1 MDRCFTH
8 FGKDHFYENSI
19 HNTSLLDFSVSTG
32 IYTIPKTGSM
42 YTPLLSNGL
51 TQINPSDNG
60 SFIAKCSHLSPARR
74 TGAPHMGSA
83 WFLPP
88 PPSHTTE
95 QTPVPMINILRLVRC
110 VPSLCLSASPPPS
123 HPSSSLADL
132 VLFLPKK
139 TLFT

>member
-1 MDRCFTH
+1 
-8 FGKDHFYENSI
+8 
-19 HNTSLLDFSVSTG
+19 
-32 IYTIPKTGSM
+32 M

-51 TQINPSDNG
+51 TQINPLDNG

-110 VPSLCLSASPPPS
+110 VPSLCLSASPPLHPLTSIILPCRPRFVFTQEDAFYLAALTHRVRVSCAPS
-123 HPSSSLADL
+123 PTRQGL
-132 VLFLPKK
+132 
-139 TLFT
+139 TLCLRG